1 VDPSA
6 RELIERLGLEP
17 HPEGGWYA
25 ETWRAPAGPGERP
38 ASTVISFLLC
48 AGEGSHWH
56 RVDADEIWCHQA
68 GAPLTL
74 SISDGGST
82 IVRRR
87 LDAGID
93 RPDASTT
100 HVVPHTVVPANAW
113 QAAETTGAWSL
124 VTCVVA
130 PGFDFAGFEL
140 APPGWEPGAEPR
152 DTDGESAGAEWRP

>member
-1 VDPSA
+1 VDPLA
-6 RELIERLGLEP
+6 RGLIERLGLEA
-17 HPEGGWYA
+17 HPEGGWYV
-25 ETWRAPAGPGERP
+25 ETWRAPAQPGERP

-48 AGEGSHWH
+48 AGERSHWH

-74 SISDGGST
+74 SVAEGDGS
-82 IVRRR
+82 IVHHR
-87 LDAGID
+87 LDAAIGGD
-93 RPDASTT
+93 GSGPQA
-100 HVVPHTVVPANAW
+100 VPHAVVPAGCW

-140 APPGWEPGAEPR
+140 APPGWEPLAVPGASQ
-152 DTDGESAGAEWRP
+152 GESARTEWQQ